1 MKTKPLNQENI
12 AQETTTTIYRG
23 RPRSNYFVLPVAIPG
38 QSPQIGSDV
47 VAINPRTNEKIQ
59 ARCHD
64 YFTYLW
70 DELPDSFCLLNYG
83 ITKGKLR
90 VALEEKFPEFRG
102 KNMVRF
108 LMLEAKEADNR
119 NKD

>member
-12 AQETTTTIYRG
+12 SPETTTTIYRG
-23 RPRSNYFVLPVAIPG
+23 RPRSNYFVLPVAMPG
-38 QSPQIGSDV
+38 HSPGIGSDV
-47 VAINPRTNEKIQ
+47 VAINPRTSEKIR

-64 YFTYLW
+64 YFTYPW
-70 DELPDSFCLLNYG
+70 KELPDSFCLLHYG

-102 KNMVRF
+102 KEMVRF
-108 LMLEAKEADNR
+108 LMLEAKEEDNR
-119 NKD
+119 N